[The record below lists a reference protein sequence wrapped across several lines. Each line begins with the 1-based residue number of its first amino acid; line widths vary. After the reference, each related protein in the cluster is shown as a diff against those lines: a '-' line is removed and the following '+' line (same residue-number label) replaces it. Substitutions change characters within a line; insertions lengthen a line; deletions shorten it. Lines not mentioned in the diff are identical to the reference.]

1 MDFLVTV
8 ATDFIGIFQKGGEVL
23 ASLVTGIVP
32 TLLVLMTAVYAFTA
46 LVGEERIDR
55 VIAVSARDGIQYTP
69 LRYIVAPVLAVFFLT
84 NPMAYT
90 QGRWFPEKYKPAFYD
105 AAVSYVHP
113 PLGLFPHINPGEIFV
128 WLGIATVGVVM
139 AAGTLLILDAS
150 LPGGLIEGSGDL
162 RHAQTMAFTTLVM
175 FQLFNVFNARSDET
189 SVFAGLFT
197 NRWLWAAVAVSLV
210 LHIAVVYVP
219 FLQQAFSTR
228 PLSVRDWLMCLV
240 VASSVLWIRE
250 LNKAVVRV
258 YFPRE
263 RCNRS

>member
-8 ATDFIGIFQKGGEVL
+8 ATDFIGIFQKGGTVL
-23 ASLVTGIVP
+23 AGLVTGIVP

-128 WLGIATVGVVM
+128 WAGIAAGITNLGLPLAPLAVRYALVGLVVIFIRGVVTEWITGWLTARE
-139 AAGTLLILDAS
+139 AAKVEATPAPAPAPAYEGGTNS
-150 LPGGLIEGSGDL
+150 
-162 RHAQTMAFTTLVM
+162 
-175 FQLFNVFNARSDET
+175 
-189 SVFAGLFT
+189 
-197 NRWLWAAVAVSLV
+197 
-210 LHIAVVYVP
+210 
-219 FLQQAFSTR
+219 
-228 PLSVRDWLMCLV
+228 
-240 VASSVLWIRE
+240 
-250 LNKAVVRV
+250 
-258 YFPRE
+258 
-263 RCNRS
+263 

>member
-128 WLGIATVGVVM
+128 WAGIAAGITNLGLPLAPLAVRYALVGLLVIFIRGLVTEWITAWLTARE
-139 AAGTLLILDAS
+139 AAKGVTAEPAPAYEGGT
-150 LPGGLIEGSGDL
+150 
-162 RHAQTMAFTTLVM
+162 
-175 FQLFNVFNARSDET
+175 N
-189 SVFAGLFT
+189 
-197 NRWLWAAVAVSLV
+197 
-210 LHIAVVYVP
+210 
-219 FLQQAFSTR
+219 
-228 PLSVRDWLMCLV
+228 
-240 VASSVLWIRE
+240 
-250 LNKAVVRV
+250 
-258 YFPRE
+258 
-263 RCNRS
+263 

>member
-23 ASLVTGIVP
+23 AGLVTGIVP

-128 WLGIATVGVVM
+128 WAGIAAGITNLGLPLAPLAVRYALVG
-139 AAGTLLILDAS
+139 
-150 LPGGLIEGSGDL
+150 
-162 RHAQTMAFTTLVM
+162 
-175 FQLFNVFNARSDET
+175 
-189 SVFAGLFT
+189 
-197 NRWLWAAVAVSLV
+197 
-210 LHIAVVYVP
+210 
-219 FLQQAFSTR
+219 
-228 PLSVRDWLMCLV
+228 LV
-240 VASSVLWIRE
+240 VIFIRGLLTEWITAWLTARE
-250 LNKAVVRV
+250 AAKQEVVV
-258 YFPRE
+258 EPVESTAAYE
-263 RCNRS
+263 GGTNS